1 MITILTKEKERAT
14 RKKEEGEK
22 KAVVALLVFIMAAV
36 VFCQIK
42 TVGHKKVHLAV
53 TFSKIRLDIHFVIRN
68 RPYVAVSSGLV
79 NVKETFFKRIS
90 CKIVPETSSK

>member
-14 RKKEEGEK
+14 RKKEEEEK

-42 TVGHKKVHLAV
+42 TVGHEKVHLAV
-53 TFSKIRLDIHFVIRN
+53 TFSKIRLDIHFVIGN
-68 RPYVAVSSGLV
+68 CACVALSSGLV
-79 NVKETFFKRIS
+79 NVKETFF
-90 CKIVPETSSK
+90 